1 MTITLQSPERVS
13 VSYRVLGAASICHVL
28 NDMMQSIFVAAY
40 PIFKGN
46 FDLSFTQIGA
56 LTLVFQITASLLQ
69 PIIGLYTD
77 RKPQP
82 HWPPIGMAI
91 SLVSLFA
98 LSFATHYWM
107 LIL

>member
-1 MTITLQSPERVS
+1 MKTIIKTPNKATT
-13 VSYRVLGAASICHVL
+13 SYNVLEAASICHIL
-28 NDMMQSIFVAAY
+28 NDMMQSIFVASY

-46 FDLSFTQIGA
+46 FNLSFTQIGA

-82 HWPPIGMAI
+82 HWLPIGMAI
-91 SLVSLFA
+91 SMSGLFTLA
-98 LSFATHYWM
+98 
-107 LIL
+107 